1 MSSFDFAQDD
11 NAGILVSLPEVV
23 KLVEP
28 WRMTKSDFK
37 SYIKKPLTTVL
48 LTNDSKQP
56 MSKSVWHKK
65 LLFWQT
71 LICKTP
77 VALNM
82 KKKNQV

>member
-56 MSKSVWHKK
+56 RSKSVWHKK